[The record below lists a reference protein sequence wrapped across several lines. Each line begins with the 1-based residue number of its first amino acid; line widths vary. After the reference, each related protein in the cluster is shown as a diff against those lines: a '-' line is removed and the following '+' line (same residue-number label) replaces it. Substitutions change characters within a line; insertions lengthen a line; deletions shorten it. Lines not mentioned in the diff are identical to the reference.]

1 MKTTFKYVFRFT
13 EYNTR
18 LGEKRCRTKTLNL
31 PRELFEHYDVD
42 GMLRAFRSE
51 ERKKERKFTFSDSTV
66 VVKTIKVG
74 RTEFQI

>member
-1 MKTTFKYVFRFT
+1 MKTTFKYIFSFT

-18 LGEKRCRTKTLNL
+18 LDEKRYRTKTLNL
-31 PRELFEHYDVD
+31 PCELFEQYDVE

-51 ERKKERKFTFSDSTV
+51 ESKFTFPDSKV
-66 VVKTIKVG
+66 IVRTIKVG

>member
-1 MKTTFKYVFRFT
+1 MKTTFKYVFNFT

-18 LGEKRCRTKTLNL
+18 LGEKKYRTKTLHL
-31 PRELFEHYDVD
+31 PRELFDQYDVD
-42 GMLRAFRSE
+42 GMMRAFRSE
-51 ERKKERKFTFSDSTV
+51 ESKFTFSDSTV

>member
-18 LGEKRCRTKTLNL
+18 LGEKRYRTKTLHL

-51 ERKKERKFTFSDSTV
+51 ESKFTFSDSTV